1 MNKINVLFLGGAK
14 RTTLAEL
21 LQNSCSKYDLE
32 LDIFSYEMS
41 ANVPITDYATVIMG
55 LPFSH
60 PNVLGHLQKIIFENS
75 IDICL
80 GFNDNSL
87 YLLPD
92 LNRICFCPSSSSEL
106 LSIFEDKQQSA
117 VLFRALGLKSIPEVT
132 EPPCVV
138 KPKIGSASR
147 NVYNL
152 ESDKDFKELINNLE
166 MENYLVQYKLSGPEY
181 SIDCYKFSNYNI
193 SYYCARE
200 RIKTLGGEVIE
211 SKIICLEELDLIA
224 EKILSIPE
232 ISGPLNIQVMWDIK
246 LKEFFIM
253 EVNARFGGGV
263 TISSLA
269 GVPWMNFLLEDYLK
283 IKISEFEINKNL
295 HVVRSFRDH
304 IVEY

>member
-1 MNKINVLFLGGAK
+1 MDKINVLFLGGAK
-14 RTTLAEL
+14 RTTLAEQF
-21 LQNSCSKYDLE
+21 QNSCSKYDLE
-32 LDIFSYEMS
+32 LNIFSYEMS
-41 ANVPITDYATVIMG
+41 ANVPIADFATVIIG
-55 LPFSH
+55 LPFNH
-60 PNVLGHLQKIIFENS
+60 PNILSHLQKIILENN

-92 LNRICFCPSSSSEL
+92 LNRICFCPSSSSKL

-117 VLFRALGLKSIPEVT
+117 VFFRDLGLNSIPEVT

-138 KPKIGSASR
+138 KPKIGSASK
-147 NVYNL
+147 NMYKL
-152 ESDKDFKELINNLE
+152 ESDRDLDEVIKNLN
-166 MENYLVQYKLSGPEY
+166 MENYLIQYKLSGPEY
-181 SIDCYKFSNYNI
+181 SIDCYKFSNHNI
-193 SYYCARE
+193 FYHCARE

-211 SKIICLEELDLIA
+211 SKIIYLKELDLIA
-224 EKILSIPE
+224 EKILSNSE

-246 LKEFFIM
+246 LKKFFIM

-283 IKISEFEINKNL
+283 IEISEFEINKNL

-304 IVEY
+304 IV

>member
-41 ANVPITDYATVIMG
+41 ANVPITEYATVIMG

-92 LNRICFCPSSSSEL
+92 LNRICFCPSSSSEF

-117 VLFRALGLKSIPEVT
+117 VLFRTLGLNSIPEVT

-166 MENYLVQYKLSGPEY
+166 MENY
-181 SIDCYKFSNYNI
+181 I
-193 SYYCARE
+193 
-200 RIKTLGGEVIE
+200 
-211 SKIICLEELDLIA
+211 LEKKDL
-224 EKILSIPE
+224 L
-232 ISGPLNIQVMWDIK
+232 
-246 LKEFFIM
+246 
-253 EVNARFGGGV
+253 
-263 TISSLA
+263 
-269 GVPWMNFLLEDYLK
+269 
-283 IKISEFEINKNL
+283 
-295 HVVRSFRDH
+295 
-304 IVEY
+304 